1 MFKPTMEEGRL
12 QSLIKPTGT
21 SAPKSSK
28 QSPPVY
34 SAFSVRTKQ
43 SRSQDEGHCCLLG
56 RVFRSGAKSQPSALS
71 QVEYC
76 CVGSF

>member
-28 QSPPVY
+28 QSPP
-34 SAFSVRTKQ
+34 STPHS
-43 SRSQDEGHCCLLG
+43 
-56 RVFRSGAKSQPSALS
+56 PSAPNSPGARMKVTAACSGEFLDLGQNRS
-71 QVEYC
+71 RRP
-76 CVGSF
+76 